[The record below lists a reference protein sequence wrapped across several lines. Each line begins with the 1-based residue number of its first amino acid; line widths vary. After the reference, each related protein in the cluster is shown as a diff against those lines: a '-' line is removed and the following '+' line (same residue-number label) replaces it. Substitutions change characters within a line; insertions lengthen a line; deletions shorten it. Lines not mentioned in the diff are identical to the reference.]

1 MLLFWRKNRLK
12 VKAIR
17 QKDSTDNKVKY
28 LPISFLLES
37 LDKVRDEFPNIFSY
51 EVKKFSKWVP
61 NYAEGASILINYK
74 DKDLFCNLTS
84 NLIKTYINDYEF
96 DFGCNR
102 YEWEVF

>member
-28 LPISFLLES
+28 LPVSFLLKS
-37 LDKVRDEFPNIFSY
+37 LDKVKDEFPNVFSY
-51 EVKKFSKWVP
+51 QVKKFSKWVP
-61 NYAEGASILINYK
+61 NYVEGVSILINYK

>member
-37 LDKVRDEFPNIFSY
+37 LDEVRDEFPDIFSY
-51 EVKKFSKWVP
+51 EVKKFSKWVH
-61 NYAEGASILINYK
+61 NKAIQKSIESYRI
-74 DKDLFCNLTS
+74 TS
-84 NLIKTYINDYEF
+84 EQKEYLRTFRIS
-96 DFGCNR
+96 
-102 YEWEVF
+102 